1 MTLFIQNPGTC
12 LLSKYDRIPEINGTQ
27 CDRVKYNDNIE
38 DIDVNDVNVQRAMAP
53 FANVILGFLRYPRN
67 RDGYFQTPL
76 PPDSHWSQV
85 CRCR

>member
-38 DIDVNDVNVQRAMAP
+38 DIDVNDDVDHTPLLPPHHHCDVNDVNV
-53 FANVILGFLRYPRN
+53 VGTLSSLRKTRK
-67 RDGYFQTPL
+67 
-76 PPDSHWSQV
+76 S
-85 CRCR
+85 

>member
-38 DIDVNDVNVQRAMAP
+38 DIDVNDDGDHTPLLPPPHHCDVNDVNV
-53 FANVILGFLRYPRN
+53 VGTLSSLRKTRK
-67 RDGYFQTPL
+67 
-76 PPDSHWSQV
+76 S
-85 CRCR
+85 

>member
-38 DIDVNDVNVQRAMAP
+38 DIDVNDDGDHTPLLPPPHHYDVNV
-53 FANVILGFLRYPRN
+53 VGTLSSLRKTRK
-67 RDGYFQTPL
+67 
-76 PPDSHWSQV
+76 S
-85 CRCR
+85 